1 MILIII
7 IQDERAQPADN
18 EHTNNNGRSV
28 NDKLIHIQVIM
39 FYYMIM

>member
-1 MILIII
+1 MILITI

-18 EHTNNNGRSV
+18 GHTNNDGRSV

-39 FYYMIM
+39 FII